1 MFILQRDR
9 HQPRFPVDAV
19 LTYYRPKKK
28 LREGNVLSR
37 VTITRDALDLT
48 VQAPSPPPT
57 RHGTPLYS
65 PLPELRLLALN
76 IQIGQ
81 TETKSLQGDN
91 IEKEQQVY
99 CPQWVTEDM
108 TSLRQLFGSLK
119 DERSDPESVGRLRF
133 QEMDVE
139 IIRNYEPDEE
149 DLEEDD
155 MDYDL
160 KRIYPY
166 VAL

>member
-1 MFILQRDR
+1 MGDGRHDQPQAALWVSQKRAQR
-9 HQPRFPVDAV
+9 
-19 LTYYRPKKK
+19 
-28 LREGNVLSR
+28 
-37 VTITRDALDLT
+37 
-48 VQAPSPPPT
+48 
-57 RHGTPLYS
+57 
-65 PLPELRLLALN
+65 
-76 IQIGQ
+76 
-81 TETKSLQGDN
+81 
-91 IEKEQQVY
+91 
-99 CPQWVTEDM
+99 
-108 TSLRQLFGSLK
+108 
-119 DERSDPESVGRLRF
+119 PESVGRLRV

>member
-1 MFILQRDR
+1 MHWTWL
-9 HQPRFPVDAV
+9 
-19 LTYYRPKKK
+19 YRP
-28 LREGNVLSR
+28 
-37 VTITRDALDLT
+37 
-48 VQAPSPPPT
+48 PPLIPA
-57 RHGTPLYS
+57 RHGTPLYN
-65 PLPELRLLALN
+65 LPGFRWLALN

-91 IEKEQQVY
+91 IEKEQLVY

-119 DERSDPESVGRLRF
+119 DERSDPESVGRLRV

-149 DLEEDD
+149 ELEEDD

-160 KRIYPY
+160 KRIFPY